1 MADNH
6 EVKFGLHDK
15 TGALLMLNKKERAL
29 MKELLLLTLSSES
42 ARNWIIKKLG
52 AEYLKVGEKLLKTM
66 GGA

>member
-1 MADNH
+1 MANNH

-42 ARNWIIKKLG
+42 AKSWIVKKLG
-52 AEYLKVGEKLLKTM
+52 AEYLKIGEKLLKTM